1 MAGSGLLT
9 PSEYIGHHL
18 KHLASGVQGSILDFS
33 VVHLDTLFWSI
44 FVGFLGIFVMMRITR
59 KATVGVPS
67 RAQAGLEMLVEMVET
82 QAKGIIHGDRSYIA
96 PLALTIFIWISLM
109 NTLDLL
115 PVDLPT
121 YILQWTGLD
130 EHIHYHRIVPTADIN
145 GTMGIALGVLALI
158 FYYSL
163 KIKGIKGF
171 AHELISAPLG
181 DKFILYPFNFMI
193 NIIEYLAKF
202 VSIAMRLYGN
212 MYAGELIFLLIALL
226 GASWHFD
233 ASFGF
238 LAFLGQ
244 IGLGSVWAIFH
255 ILVIFLQAFIFM
267 MLTLIYLGQAHDSH

>member
-1 MAGSGLLT
+1 MAGSEAIT
-9 PSEYIGHHL
+9 PSDYVGHHL
-18 KHLASGVQGSILDFS
+18 KHLASSEQTSIFALNVIHF
-33 VVHLDTLFWSI
+33 DTIFWSV
-44 FVGFLGIFVMMRITR
+44 FAGALGLVLMLWASK
-59 KATVGVPS
+59 KATSGVPS
-67 RAQAGLEMLVEMVET
+67 RVQTGLEMLVEMVET

-96 PLALTIFIWISLM
+96 PLGLTIFVWIALM

-115 PVDLPT
+115 PVDLPSFVFK
-121 YILQWTGLD
+121 WTGLD
-130 EHIHYHRIVPTADIN
+130 HYIHNHRIVPTANIN
-145 GTMGIALGVLALI
+145 GTLGIALGVLLLI

-181 DKFILYPFNFMI
+181 DKWFLYPVNFIM

-202 VSIAMRLYGN
+202 VSIGMRLYGN

-226 GASWHFD
+226 GATWHFD
-233 ASFGF
+233 LSAGF
-238 LAFLGQ
+238 FAFLGQ

-267 MLTLIYLGQAHDSH
+267 MLTLIYLGQAHDAH